1 MQGEDAQSSKAVH
14 GRIDA
19 LDGLRAIAVAAVVAY
34 HLDAPWARGGYLGV
48 SLFFTLSGY
57 LITGLLLAEHAS
69 TGRLNLC
76 AFYQR
81 RMRRLAP
88 ASTAVLIGS
97 ALVLIIGGLWT
108 ASTRRDALSV
118 LTYVANWRQVFGGHS
133 YGAMFGPP
141 SPFMHFWSL
150 AVEEQFYL
158 VLPIVTALCLRRSRR
173 LFTIV
178 IGSALA
184 ASALAGHVGNVG
196 GRYFRTDVR
205 ALELLAGCALAIV
218 CAAPVR
224 MHRPLRLPRGA
235 GVGALGA
242 FVAMAV
248 FVPVSS
254 PMLHT
259 LVLPATSVLGCI
271 LIVAVTTGGSTLR
284 QLLSSRPMVQVG
296 RLSYAIYLVHWP
308 VVVFVHGTAARLAAI
323 VVTTAALHV
332 VVERPALQLSPR
344 RAFAPAMAISGLTII
359 GVAIGQTA
367 PAQAQASGFTG
378 PHSVGTVRSVQAT
391 SSVPTHALDNSAGD
405 GVPGPRGAM
414 PTPPADHVGTV
425 VGAPATAST
434 PTPDPSAARSTP
446 ELSAASAASAPLP
459 APLPAIEPLRV
470 LVLGDSTGDFLAAAL
485 ATVPGLEVVDAA
497 RRGCPILDDDNLRVQ
512 LTKGGEYR
520 HWVDFTNVDYAC
532 DWRTYLPALPTDF
545 DVVLVVAGPTMTPTY
560 RAPNGKGPDLRVD
573 QPAGAAWFADAVAR
587 FGEAV
592 ASHGRTT
599 VWLTAPSSQTIH
611 GGSRADWYWTSTT
624 RTAAW
629 NELLSAQAARSAAV
643 LVDFASWFNAEPDH
657 DSFRPDGSHLEGHGA
672 EVAAAYVADQLNE
685 LVGAA
690 H

>member
-367 PAQAQASGFTG
+367 PAQAQASGFAG
-378 PHSVGTVRSVQAT
+378 PHSVGTVRRPRVSQRTRLTTRRATASLVPVERCRHRPPITSARSWAPQRPQAPQRQIRPRRAPRRNCPRRRPRPHRCPHRCPRSSHCACSCSAIRRAT
-391 SSVPTHALDNSAGD
+391 SS
-405 GVPGPRGAM
+405 PRRWRPCRG
-414 PTPPADHVGTV
+414 
-425 VGAPATAST
+425 ST
-434 PTPDPSAARSTP
+434 SST
-446 ELSAASAASAPLP
+446 L
-459 APLPAIEPLRV
+459 
-470 LVLGDSTGDFLAAAL
+470 LV
-485 ATVPGLEVVDAA
+485 
-497 RRGCPILDDDNLRVQ
+497 
-512 LTKGGEYR
+512 
-520 HWVDFTNVDYAC
+520 
-532 DWRTYLPALPTDF
+532 
-545 DVVLVVAGPTMTPTY
+545 
-560 RAPNGKGPDLRVD
+560 
-573 QPAGAAWFADAVAR
+573 AVAR
-587 FGEAV
+587 SSTMTTC
-592 ASHGRTT
+592 AS
-599 VWLTAPSSQTIH
+599 SSPK
-611 GGSRADWYWTSTT
+611 GGSTATGSTSRTSTT
-624 RTAAW
+624 PVIGGRTCRRCP
-629 NELLSAQAARSAAV
+629 LISMSSSSSPVR
-643 LVDFASWFNAEPDH
+643 
-657 DSFRPDGSHLEGHGA
+657 R
-672 EVAAAYVADQLNE
+672 
-685 LVGAA
+685 
-690 H
+690 

>member
-1 MQGEDAQSSKAVH
+1 MQGNDARRSNKAVH

-57 LITGLLLAEHAS
+57 LITALLLAEHAS
-69 TGRLNLC
+69 TGRLNLA

-88 ASTAVLIGS
+88 ASTAVLIAS
-97 ALVLIIGGLWT
+97 ALVLIVGGLWT
-108 ASTRRDALSV
+108 SSTRRDALSV
-118 LTYVANWRQVFGGHS
+118 LTYVANWRQVFGGNS

-158 VLPIVTALCLRRSRR
+158 VLPVVTALCLRRSRR
-173 LFTIV
+173 RFAIV
-178 IGSALA
+178 IGAALA
-184 ASALAGHVGNVG
+184 ASAAAAHVGRVG

-205 ALELLAGCALAIV
+205 ALEVLAGCALAIV
-218 CAAPVR
+218 CAAPIR
-224 MHRPLRLPRGA
+224 ARRPLRLPRGV
-235 GVGALGA
+235 GLGALGA
-242 FVAMAV
+242 FVCMAAI
-248 FVPVSS
+248 VPVSS

-271 LIVAVTTGGSTLR
+271 LIIAATTGCGTLR
-284 QLLSSRPMVQVG
+284 RVLSSRPMVHVG

-308 VVVFVHGTAARLAAI
+308 VVVFIHGTVARLVAI
-323 VVTTAALHV
+323 VVATAALHV

-344 RAFAPAMAISGLTII
+344 RAFAPAMAITGLTII
-359 GVAIGQTA
+359 GVALGQTA
-367 PAQAQASGFTG
+367 PAQASGFAG
-378 PHSVGTVRSVQAT
+378 PHRVGTIR
-391 SSVPTHALDNSAGD
+391 SVPTTPSVPTRPAGDSAGD
-405 GVPGPRGAM
+405 SARDPARDGGSSEPA
-414 PTPPADHVGTV
+414 PTSMPADRVGSLKGAVTTSNV
-425 VGAPATAST
+425 PPPNPAAPAESAT
-434 PTPDPSAARSTP
+434 PAAP
-446 ELSAASAASAPLP
+446 AAPV
-459 APLPAIEPLRV
+459 RV

-485 ATVPGLEVVDAA
+485 AAVPELDVVDAA

-512 LTKGGEYR
+512 LTRSGEFR

-532 DWRTYLPALPTDF
+532 DWRTYLPSLPTDF
-545 DVVLVVAGPTMTPTY
+545 DIVLVVAGPTMTPTY
-560 RAPNGKGPDLRVD
+560 RAGDGKGPDLRVD
-573 QPAGAAWFADAVAR
+573 QPGGAAWLGDALAR
-587 FGEAV
+587 FGDAI

-599 VWLTAPSSQTIH
+599 VWLTAPSSQTTH
-611 GGSRADWYWTSTT
+611 GGSRDDWHWTSTT

-629 NELLSAQAARSAAV
+629 NEVLGAQAARSAAV

-672 EVAAAYVADQLNE
+672 EVAAAYVASQLKE
-685 LVGAA
+685 VAA
-690 H
+690 RT

>member
-1 MQGEDAQSSKAVH
+1 MQGNDARRSNKAVH

-57 LITGLLLAEHAS
+57 LITGLLLAEQAS
-69 TGRLNLC
+69 TGRLNLG

-97 ALVLIIGGLWT
+97 ALVLIVSGLWT
-108 ASTRRDALSV
+108 SSTRRDALSV
-118 LTYVANWRQVFGGHS
+118 LTYVANWRQVFGGNS

-158 VLPIVTALCLRRSRR
+158 VLPVVTALCLRRSRR
-173 LFTIV
+173 CFALL
-178 IGSALA
+178 IGGALA
-184 ASALAGHVGNVG
+184 ASAVAAHVGRVG

-218 CAAPVR
+218 CATPRRA
-224 MHRPLRLPRGA
+224 HRPLRLPRGV
-235 GVGALGA
+235 GLGALGA
-242 FVAMAV
+242 FICMAAI
-248 FVPVSS
+248 VPVSS

-259 LVLPATSVLGCI
+259 LVLPATSGLGCI
-271 LIVAVTTGGSTLR
+271 LIIAATTGCGTLR
-284 QLLSSRPMVQVG
+284 RVLSSRPIVHVG

-308 VVVFVHGTAARLAAI
+308 VVVFVHGTVARLVAI
-323 VVTTAALHV
+323 VVATAALHV
-332 VVERPALQLSPR
+332 FVERPALQLSPR
-344 RAFAPAMAISGLTII
+344 RAFAPAMAITGLTII
-359 GVAIGQTA
+359 GVALGQTA
-367 PAQAQASGFTG
+367 PAQASGFTG
-378 PHSVGTVRSVQAT
+378 PHRVGTIR
-391 SSVPTHALDNSAGD
+391 SVPTTPSVPTRPAGVSAGNPAGD
-405 GVPGPRGAM
+405 GGSSEHAPVSTPADRVGSLEGAVTTSNV
-414 PTPPADHVGTV
+414 PTPNPAAPTEPA
-425 VGAPATAST
+425 APAA
-434 PTPDPSAARSTP
+434 PAAP
-446 ELSAASAASAPLP
+446 V
-459 APLPAIEPLRV
+459 RV

-485 ATVPGLEVVDAA
+485 ASVPGLDVVDAA

-512 LTKGGEYR
+512 LTRSGEFR
-520 HWVDFTNVDYAC
+520 HWVDFTNVGYAC
-532 DWRTYLPALPTDF
+532 DWRTYVPSLPTDF
-545 DVVLVVAGPTMTPTY
+545 DIVLVVAGPTMTPTY
-560 RAPNGKGPDLRVD
+560 RAGDGKGPDLRVD
-573 QPAGAAWFADAVAR
+573 QPVGAAWFADALAR
-587 FGEAV
+587 LGDTI

-599 VWLTAPSSQTIH
+599 VWLTAPASQTTH
-611 GGSRADWYWTSTT
+611 GGSRDDWHWTSTT

-629 NELLSAQAARSAAV
+629 NDLLSAQAARGAAA

-672 EVAAAYVADQLNE
+672 EVAAAYVASQLKE
-685 LVGAA
+685 VAA
-690 H
+690 RT